1 MNHDAQLLVDE
12 RDEALVPLGER
23 PQLDAAPTRVPDPAP
38 PPQAQ
43 KTQPH
48 PTAGDFTSERML
60 RAQAEPARDGWRR
73 LVFQLTGGLVNPGP
87 SATELRERE
96 LIGRVKSPIAGCRR
110 IAVVSRKGGVGKTTT
125 TLMLGHTFASYR
137 GDRVIALDGNPDAGS
152 LAYRV
157 RRETTN
163 TLLSL
168 LAHRKEIGR
177 YADIR
182 AYTNQAPTRLEVVA
196 ADDDPRIT
204 DALREQDFH
213 TAVQLLEVHY
223 NLVCMDTGTGV
234 LESAAKGI
242 LQLADQIVVV
252 TAASLDSARTASSTL
267 DWLEQNGHADLV
279 AGAVAVINAVRPK
292 TQVELDRV
300 EDHFQ
305 KRCRATVRIPW
316 DAHLEAGA
324 ESSLERLKAPARNAY
339 LELAA
344 AVADGFIGDG
354 RPERSV
360 R

>member
-1 MNHDAQLLVDE
+1 VNHDAQLLVDE
-12 RDEALVPLGER
+12 RDEVLVPLGER
-23 PQLDAAPTRVPDPAP
+23 PQLEAAPTRVPDPAP

-48 PTAGDFTSERML
+48 PTAGDFTSERIL
-60 RAQAEPARDGWRR
+60 RAQAEPARDAWRR

-177 YADIR
+177 YR
-182 AYTNQAPTRLEVVA
+182 GHPRVHQPGAYPTR
-196 ADDDPRIT
+196 
-204 DALREQDFH
+204 
-213 TAVQLLEVHY
+213 
-223 NLVCMDTGTGV
+223 
-234 LESAAKGI
+234 
-242 LQLADQIVVV
+242 
-252 TAASLDSARTASSTL
+252 
-267 DWLEQNGHADLV
+267 
-279 AGAVAVINAVRPK
+279 
-292 TQVELDRV
+292 
-300 EDHFQ
+300 
-305 KRCRATVRIPW
+305 
-316 DAHLEAGA
+316 
-324 ESSLERLKAPARNAY
+324 
-339 LELAA
+339 
-344 AVADGFIGDG
+344 G
-354 RPERSV
+354 RGGR
-360 R
+360 